1 MKKIIHKYNLIVH
14 DADSTT
20 FLESMFLNFPSVL
33 LLDKNIDTFRSQAA
47 KLYKDL
53 ERKNIIFYDPIKAA
67 NFIKKI
73 ENSVDKW
80 WYDKDLQ
87 KIRINFAIIS
97 LNTANIQ
104 LKI

>member
-1 MKKIIHKYNLIVH
+1 MIVH

-20 FLESMFLNFPSVL
+20 FLESMFLNFPSIL
-33 LLDKNIDTFRSQAA
+33 LLDKNIDRFRSKAA

-53 ERKNIIFYDPIKAA
+53 EKKNIIFYDPVKAA

-80 WYDKDLQ
+80 WYNQRLAKD
-87 KIRINFAIIS
+87 
-97 LNTANIQ
+97 
-104 LKI
+104 